1 MELGYITDFN
11 NDNSVRME
19 TTVNKN
25 LTTIDGYTPKNNK
38 CFTFPFNYMLLTT
51 NSGKQKIIKYEN
63 FDKPKNQTA
72 KFSYFPVVGVNP
84 ELLVVP
90 DNYNG
95 LEHNYDYG
103 ISFDEFMQ
111 LPWNYDGFKNWFAQ
125 NSNKR
130 NWQYV
135 KRGFSI
141 VSNIAKGAAGVPGL
155 INDVMS
161 VGDSV
166 AEMADM
172 RNLPEE
178 TRGTIQ
184 GNSLMYSGGA
194 GCYVR
199 CECSRTE
206 YITMVDDYFTRY
218 GYLVNET
225 KKPNLRNRKS
235 FDYVQTQGMNLTG
248 GIPQN
253 DLDELNSIFDRG
265 ITIWHNPNTVGD
277 YNVSNETISK

>member
-1 MELGYITDFN
+1 MEIGYISDLAVTDFRRN
-11 NDNSVRME
+11 E

-25 LTTIDGYTPKNNK
+25 LNNIDGYIPKNKK
-38 CFTFPFNYMLLTT
+38 CFIFPFNYMLLLT

-63 FDKPKNQTA
+63 FDNPQNKTA

-84 ELLVVP
+84 ELLVTP

-95 LEHNYDYG
+95 LEHNYDYS
-103 ISFDEFMQ
+103 ISFDDFIQ

-130 NWQYV
+130 TWSYV
-135 KRGFSI
+135 KKGVSI
-141 VSNIAKGAAGVPGL
+141 VSNIAKGSAGVPGL
-155 INDVMS
+155 VNDVMS
-161 VGDSV
+161 IGDSV

-172 RNLPEE
+172 RNIPEE

-184 GNSLMYSGGA
+184 GNALMYSGGA
-194 GCYVR
+194 GCYIR
-199 CECSRTE
+199 CECSKKE
-206 YITMVDDYFTRY
+206 YISMVDDYFTRY

-225 KKPNLRNRKS
+225 KKPNLHNRKS
-235 FDYVQTQGMNLTG
+235 FDYIQTQGMNLTG
-248 GIPQN
+248 GIPQS

-265 ITIWHNPNTVGD
+265 VTFWHNPNTVGD
-277 YNVSNETISK
+277 YDVNNDPISK